1 MCTNRALTDLYAF
14 SARFIQLLNRK
25 LAYVCIADYYKSEQ
39 NVLFCLT
46 LIIIF
51 MKKHFFNATFWALL
65 SLALW
70 TTGCSDDDGYS
81 DVDGQIPTMT
91 LVTDHIESGAGHR
104 FTIEGSLA
112 DQDGI
117 VSVNLQCADLYLNK
131 TIDLVEIYGAPQTE
145 YELSYSLTSSVMKSV
160 NASP

>member
-1 MCTNRALTDLYAF
+1 
-14 SARFIQLLNRK
+14 
-25 LAYVCIADYYKSEQ
+25 
-39 NVLFCLT
+39 
-46 LIIIF
+46 

-112 DQDGI
+112 DLERGVKGMNAI
-117 VSVNLQCADLYLNK
+117 NISLENKSTSEDLAQSK
-131 TIDLVEIYGAPQTE
+131 PV
-145 YELSYSLTSSVMKSV
+145 
-160 NASP
+160 

>member
-112 DQDGI
+112 DRME
-117 VSVNLQCADLYLNK
+117 LYPSICNVP
-131 TIDLVEIYGAPQTE
+131 IFI
-145 YELSYSLTSSVMKSV
+145 
-160 NASP
+160 